1 MFLSFSVFYQVRVI
15 LTVIKNAMVISKKAI
30 KTCTFFVLQVTFFL
44 LKLVGTLF
52 VSSIISSHV
61 ITESSIILAK

>member
-15 LTVIKNAMVISKKAI
+15 LTVIKNAMVISKKAS